1 MVTFGTMFGSRLA
14 GLADPRRLTADHG
27 SRLFV
32 GPRPE
37 IQHRWTR
44 MVSSDRGSIGQKVA
58 TVRRAVRDREI
69 ADFIDRVNAY
79 NWRRMGW

>member
-1 MVTFGTMFGSRLA
+1 MVTFGTMFGCRLV
-14 GLADPRRLTADHG
+14 GLGDPRRLTADHG
-27 SRLFV
+27 REV

-44 MVSSDRGSIGQKVA
+44 MVRTDRGSVGYKVA
-58 TVRRAVRDREI
+58 TVRTAVRDREI
-69 ADFIDRVNAY
+69 ADFIDKVNAY